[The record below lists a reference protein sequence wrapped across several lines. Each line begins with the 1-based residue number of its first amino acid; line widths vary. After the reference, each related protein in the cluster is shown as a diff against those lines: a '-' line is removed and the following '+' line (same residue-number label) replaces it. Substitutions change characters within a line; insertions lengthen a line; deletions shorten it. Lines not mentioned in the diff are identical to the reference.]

1 MYVCVYMLV
10 SQLCPTLC
18 DPMDSS
24 PPGSSVHRASQVRIL
39 EWVAIS
45 FSRDLLDPGI
55 EPQSPALKVDAL
67 LSGPRWKM
75 GPNNPCLQIFMRS
88 CVTFSLWVWAG
99 TSDSLPIKRRWQK
112 WWYVTFE
119 FRLQKDSVLP
129 LCLEAFTLVE
139 ASCHGMTRSYTEA
152 HVAKDW
158 CVQPKPA
165 RPRGLPTLILGELE
179 GDFLQPA
186 LRWL

>member
-1 MYVCVYMLV
+1 MYTLGNKSEPEGTYKIVRGHYLLISLVVYVCVYMLV

-67 LSGPRWKM
+67 LSEPRWKM

-88 CVTFSLWVWAG
+88 CVTFSL
-99 TSDSLPIKRRWQK
+99 
-112 WWYVTFE
+112 
-119 FRLQKDSVLP
+119 
-129 LCLEAFTLVE
+129 
-139 ASCHGMTRSYTEA
+139 
-152 HVAKDW
+152 
-158 CVQPKPA
+158 
-165 RPRGLPTLILGELE
+165 
-179 GDFLQPA
+179 
-186 LRWL
+186 